1 MAEIIAANILTSHL
15 LVRMCKGVGDSA
27 APEQSAQKGSRA
39 RDRRADRI
47 ELESKL
53 EVLEINLAVIEP
65 GIAKREIRSAI
76 INN

>member
-1 MAEIIAANILTSHL
+1 MQRH
-15 LVRMCKGVGDSA
+15 GDSA
-27 APEQSAQKGSRA
+27 ALEQPVQKRSRA

-53 EVLEINLAVIEP
+53 EVLEIKLAFIER